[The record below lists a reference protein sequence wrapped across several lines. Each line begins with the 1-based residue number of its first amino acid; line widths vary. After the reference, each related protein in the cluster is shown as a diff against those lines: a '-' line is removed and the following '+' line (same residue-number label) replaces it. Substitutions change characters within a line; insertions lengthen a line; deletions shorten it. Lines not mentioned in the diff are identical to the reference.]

1 MTRRTERISSVIQ
14 QEISNLLLGQVND
27 PRLASLISI
36 TKVSTSP
43 DLRHAKVFIST
54 LGNGVNK
61 SEILQGFAAAS
72 GFLRKQLANRL
83 KLKHTPELSFH
94 LDDSIERGDKVLKL
108 IEQVASSDT
117 ENEYEH

>member
-1 MTRRTERISSVIQ
+1 MTRRAERVSSIIQ
-14 QEISNLLLGQVND
+14 QELSYLLREQVND
-27 PRLASLISI
+27 PRLTSLISI

-43 DLRHAKVFIST
+43 DLRLTKVFIST
-54 LGNGVNK
+54 LGNEVNK
-61 SEILQGFAAAS
+61 NEILQGFAAAS

-94 LDDSIERGDKVLKL
+94 LDDSIERGAEVLSL

-117 ENEYEH
+117 ENEDEH